1 MCVFFFF
8 KDLLWLFASFHYVLH
23 IIRII
28 TGTIHLMC
36 DSLST
41 QIHTHLTSTEKKSG
55 RWDKRLECIY
65 FFVALCATNQ
75 HTNWLL
81 TKDKRPYQKKKKKT
95 YTKVRARAHVIRTW
109 QNAYIETDAIFRFM
123 CIFLFRTLN
132 IFFLFCVWW
141 RFGVCVFVNKNS
153 LQFISPSQSLA
164 LPIVVHRWYCFCCCK
179 CKRFSFIPNN

>member
-1 MCVFFFF
+1 MA
-8 KDLLWLFASFHYVLH
+8 L
-23 IIRII
+23 RII
-28 TGTIHLMC
+28 
-36 DSLST
+36 SLCVTHHSHNHWHYPFNVR
-41 QIHTHLTSTEKKSG
+41 QPKHTNTHVHAFTLRRRRKK
-55 RWDKRLECIY
+55 
-65 FFVALCATNQ
+65 VADETNDLNAYISWSQLCATNQ
-75 HTNWLL
+75 HKNWLL

-141 RFGVCVFVNKNS
+141 RFGVCVLKKNS

-179 CKRFSFIPNN
+179 CKRFFFIPNN